1 MLVLPDKK
9 AVVVKP
15 RNAQQLLALLPT
27 AKQVNHKG
35 HTLVAVPHRL
45 DEIRVLNNIGI
56 HAPSPIKYHYK
67 WSGMYTPFKAQQ
79 TTAAFLTLHRRAF
92 VLNDLGTGKT
102 LSVLWAYDYLRS
114 VKAVKKMLV
123 VCPLSTME
131 RTWADE
137 LFRHFPHLDYVVLY
151 GAAERRKKLL
161 QQDADIYIVNH
172 DGVKIIADEL
182 RSRDDIDIIIP
193 DEIAQCARNA
203 RTDRWEVLND
213 IVNKQQQGRRWCWG
227 MTGTPTPNAPT
238 DAWAQCRLVNPT
250 SVPQYFTR
258 FKDTVMKQVNQFL
271 WVPRSDATE
280 TVHKAMQP
288 SIRFSRAECVDLPP
302 CVFQTRHVE
311 LTSEQSKA
319 YKEMLNRLKTDIDG
333 GEVLAVNEAVK
344 TSKLVQIAAGGVYS
358 TSGEEVFVNAAPR
371 LAVVDEIIGEAQGKV
386 IVFVPFVSAVKMVA
400 EYLRGMKHTV
410 ECIYGEVSKN
420 ERDRIF
426 GAFQHGDEPRVIV
439 AQPAAMSHGLTLT
452 AANTIVWYAP
462 IFSND
467 IYDQACARITR
478 PGQTMAQLIVN
489 IEGSPIERAMYERL
503 KNKQRMQG
511 ILLTMVEEGRIE
523 YAD

>member
-1 MLVLPDKK
+1 V
-9 AVVVKP
+9 
-15 RNAQQLLALLPT
+15 QQLLTLLPT
-27 AKQVNHKG
+27 AKVVTHKG
-35 HTLVAVPHRL
+35 QQLVAVPHRL
-45 DEIRVLNNIGI
+45 DEVRVLNNIGI
-56 HAPSPIKYHYK
+56 RAPSPIKYHYK
-67 WSGMYTPFKAQQ
+67 WSGMYKPFKAQLD
-79 TTAAFLTLHRRAF
+79 TSAFLTLNRRAF
-92 VLNDLGTGKT
+92 VLSEMGTGKT
-102 LSVLWAYDYLRS
+102 LAALWAYDYLRS
-114 VKAVKKMLV
+114 LSVLNRMLV

-131 RTWADE
+131 RTWGDE
-137 LFRHFPHLDYVVLY
+137 LFKNFPHLDYVVLH
-151 GAAERRKKLL
+151 GTAERRKKLL
-161 QQDADIYIVNH
+161 KQDADIYIVNH

-182 RSRDDIDIIIP
+182 KKRDDITLVIS
-193 DEIAQCARNA
+193 DEIAQAARNA

-213 IVNKQQQGRRWCWG
+213 IVNKQQQGTRWCWG

-250 SVPQYFTR
+250 SVPVYFTR
-258 FKDTVMKQVNQFL
+258 FKDMVMKQVNQFL
-271 WVPRSDATE
+271 WVPRVNATE
-280 TVHKAMQP
+280 VVYKVMQP
-288 SIRFSRAECVDLPP
+288 SIRFSRAECMDLPP
-302 CVFQTRHVE
+302 CVFQTRHVD
-311 LTSEQSKA
+311 LTKDQAKA

-358 TSGEEVFVNAAPR
+358 TNGTEVFVDATPR
-371 LAVVDEIIGEAQGKV
+371 LNVVDEIINEAEGKV
-386 IVFVPFVSAVKMVA
+386 IVFVPFVSAVKLVA
-400 EYLRGMKHTV
+400 EYLRGKHHTV
-410 ECIYGEVSKN
+410 ECIYGEVTKN

-426 GAFQHGDEPRVIV
+426 GGFQHGTHPRVIV

-452 AANTIVWYAP
+452 AANTIIWYAP

-503 KNKQRMQG
+503 RNKQRMQG
-511 ILLTMVEEGRIE
+511 ILLTMVEEGRVE